1 MVGKKVPVAES
12 IEISF
17 SEPTETIT
25 TVSLATEINEDLTQD
40 ELDTLYGVGLLG
52 IAEQE
57 EAEAIATEVQ
67 AQLPELN
74 PKQIELGLQFA
85 TKLLG
90 EDYEIP
96 SYKLADIQSQIID
109 WNIQRNNIDYDEA
122 SELDM
127 YASEAKEEIDAE
139 GNIDEII
146 DSLCDRFVVFTGS
159 LAKSG
164 YANKGLS
171 EAMLINYEEYKKIPK
186 RVKSL
191 GYCFRKAMKECLAEI
206 NSREQDPIQAEEW
219 AKNGASLKWEKNRSQ
234 NPDTLYK
241 ADYTKALICKDCDGK
256 ER

>member
-1 MVGKKVPVAES
+1 MAE
-12 IEISF
+12 F
-17 SEPTETIT
+17 
-25 TVSLATEINEDLTQD
+25 VKEINEDLTQE
-40 ELDTLYGVGLLG
+40 ELDTLYGIGLLG

-57 EAEAIATEVQ
+57 EAEAITTVNI

-90 EDYEIP
+90 EEYEIP
-96 SYKLADIQSQIID
+96 NYKLAEIQSQILD
-109 WNIQRNNIDYDEA
+109 WNIFRNNIDYDEA
-122 SELDM
+122 SELAM
-127 YASEAKEEIDAE
+127 YASEAKEEIDAD

-146 DSLCDRFVVFTGS
+146 DSLCDRTVVFTGS

-171 EAMLINYEEYKKIPK
+171 EAMLVNYEEFKKIPK

-206 NSREQDPIQAEEW
+206 NSREQDPQQAKDWTE
-219 AKNGASLKWEKNRSQ
+219 NGASSKWLKNKSQ
-234 NPDTLYK
+234 NPDTIYK
-241 ADYTKALICKDCDGK
+241 ADYSKALLCKDCDGK
-256 ER
+256 EG

>member
-1 MVGKKVPVAES
+1 MAEYLTEE
-12 IEISF
+12 EIDEGAYEVD
-17 SEPTETIT
+17 SEP
-25 TVSLATEINEDLTQD
+25 INTQSPE
-40 ELDTLYGVGLLG
+40 EL
-52 IAEQE
+52 
-57 EAEAIATEVQ
+57 
-67 AQLPELN
+67 PPLN

-96 SYKLADIQSQIID
+96 NYKLAEIQSQILD
-109 WNIQRNNIDYDEA
+109 WNIVRNNIDYDEA

-139 GNIDEII
+139 GDIDEII
-146 DSLCDRFVVFTGS
+146 DSLCDRAVVFTGS

-171 EAMLINYEEYKKIPK
+171 EAMLVNYEEFKKIPK

-191 GYCFRKAMKECLAEI
+191 GYCFRRAMKECLAEI
-206 NSREQDPIQAEEW
+206 NSREQDLVQAKEW
-219 AKNGASLKWEKNRSQ
+219 AKNGASSKLLKNVNQ

-241 ADYTKALICKDCDGK
+241 ADYSKAILCKDCDGK
-256 ER
+256 EG

>member
-1 MVGKKVPVAES
+1 MAEFLTEGEIDALLESATAES
-12 IEISF
+12 VEISF
-17 SEPTETIT
+17 SEPTETMV
-25 TVSLATEINEDLTQD
+25 TVSA
-40 ELDTLYGVGLLG
+40 
-52 IAEQE
+52 
-57 EAEAIATEVQ
+57 

-74 PKQIELGLQFA
+74 PKQIELGLQFT

-96 SYKLADIQSQIID
+96 NYKLADIQSQIID
-109 WNIQRNNIDYDEA
+109 WNIFRNNIDYDEA

-127 YASEAKEEIDAE
+127 YASEAKEEIDAD
-139 GNIDEII
+139 GDMHEII
-146 DSLCDRFVVFTGS
+146 DANCDKFVLMVGA

-171 EAMLINYEEYKKIPK
+171 EYMLVNYEEFKKIPE

-206 NSREQDPIQAEEW
+206 NSREQDPQQAKDW
-219 AKNGASLKWEKNRSQ
+219 AENGASLKWQKRLDQ

-241 ADYTKALICKDCDGK
+241 ADYSKALICKDCDGK
-256 ER
+256 GG

>member
-1 MVGKKVPVAES
+1 MAE
-12 IEISF
+12 F
-17 SEPTETIT
+17 
-25 TVSLATEINEDLTQD
+25 LTEINEDLTQD

-57 EAEAIATEVQ
+57 EAEAVTPEVQ

-74 PKQIELGLQFA
+74 HKQIELGLQFA

-96 SYKLADIQSQIID
+96 NYKLAEIQSQILD
-109 WNIQRNNIDYDEA
+109 WNIFRNNIDYDEA

-146 DSLCDRFVVFTGS
+146 DANCDKFVLMVGA

-171 EAMLINYEEYKKIPK
+171 EAMLVNYEEFKKIPK

-191 GYCFRKAMKECLAEI
+191 GYCFRRAMKECLAEI
-206 NSREQDPIQAEEW
+206 NSREQDLEQAKDW
-219 AKNGASLKWEKNRSQ
+219 AENGASSKWEKNRSQ

-241 ADYTKALICKDCDGK
+241 ADYSKALLCKDCDGK
-256 ER
+256 EG

>member
-1 MVGKKVPVAES
+1 MAEYL
-12 IEISF
+12 
-17 SEPTETIT
+17 TE
-25 TVSLATEINEDLTQD
+25 VNEDLTQE

-96 SYKLADIQSQIID
+96 NYKLADIQSQIID
-109 WNIQRNNIDYDEA
+109 WNIFRNNIDYDEA

-127 YASEAKEEIDAE
+127 YASEAQEEIDAD
-139 GNIDEII
+139 GNIDGII
-146 DSLCDRFVVFTGS
+146 DSLCDRYTVFTGS

-171 EAMLINYEEYKKIPK
+171 EAMLVNYEEFKTIPK
-186 RVKSL
+186 WVKSL

-206 NSREQDPIQAEEW
+206 NSREQDPQQAKDW
-219 AKNGASLKWEKNRSQ
+219 AENGASGKWEKWAQQS
-234 NPDTLYK
+234 PDTLYK
-241 ADYTKALICKDCDGK
+241 ADYSKALLCKDCDGR
-256 ER
+256 EG

>member
-1 MVGKKVPVAES
+1 MAE
-12 IEISF
+12 F
-17 SEPTETIT
+17 
-25 TVSLATEINEDLTQD
+25 VKEINEDLTQE
-40 ELDTLYGVGLLG
+40 ELDTLYGIGLLG

-57 EAEAIATEVQ
+57 EAEAIVTEVQ

-96 SYKLADIQSQIID
+96 NYKLAEIQSQILD
-109 WNIQRNNIDYDEA
+109 WNIFRNNIDYDEA
-122 SELDM
+122 SELAM

-139 GNIDEII
+139 GAIDEII
-146 DSLCDRFVVFTGS
+146 DSWCDRFVLMVGS
-159 LAKSG
+159 IAKSG

-171 EAMLINYEEYKKIPK
+171 EAMLVNYEEFKKIPK

-191 GYCFRKAMKECLAEI
+191 GYCFRKAMAECLKEI
-206 NSREQDPIQAEEW
+206 NSREQDLQQAKDW
-219 AKNGASLKWEKNRSQ
+219 AENGASSKWLKNKSQ

-241 ADYTKALICKDCDGK
+241 ADYSKALLCKDCDGR
-256 ER
+256 EG

>member
-1 MVGKKVPVAES
+1 MAEFLS
-12 IEISF
+12 KEEI
-17 SEPTETIT
+17 
-25 TVSLATEINEDLTQD
+25 
-40 ELDTLYGVGLLG
+40 DTLLEIADEATIDNEAY
-52 IAEQE
+52 IAEE
-57 EAEAIATEVQ
+57 
-67 AQLPELN
+67 LPPLN
-74 PKQIELGLQFA
+74 PKQIELGEAFA
-85 TKLLG
+85 IKLLG
-90 EDYEIP
+90 EHYEIP
-96 SYKLADIQSQIID
+96 NYKLAEIQSQILD
-109 WNIQRNNIDYDEA
+109 WNIFRNNIDYDEV

-139 GNIDEII
+139 GDIHEII
-146 DSLCDRFVVFTGS
+146 DANCDKFVLFTGA

-171 EAMLINYEEYKKIPK
+171 EAMLVNYEEYKKIPK

-234 NPDTLYK
+234 SPDTLYK

-256 ER
+256 EG

>member
-1 MVGKKVPVAES
+1 MV
-12 IEISF
+12 EILTEEEIDGGVYEVD
-17 SEPTETIT
+17 SEP
-25 TVSLATEINEDLTQD
+25 INTQSPE
-40 ELDTLYGVGLLG
+40 EL
-52 IAEQE
+52 
-57 EAEAIATEVQ
+57 
-67 AQLPELN
+67 PPLN

-96 SYKLADIQSQIID
+96 NYKLAEIQSQILD
-109 WNIQRNNIDYDEA
+109 WNIFRNNIDYDEA

-139 GNIDEII
+139 GNINEII

-171 EAMLINYEEYKKIPK
+171 EAMMVNYEEYKTIPK
-186 RVKSL
+186 KVKAL
-191 GYCFRKAMKECLAEI
+191 GYCFRKAMKDGLKEI
-206 NSREQDPIQAEEW
+206 NSREQDPQQAKDW
-219 AKNGASLKWEKNRSQ
+219 AENGASLKWLKNVNQ

-241 ADYTKALICKDCDGK
+241 ADYSKALECVDCAGK
-256 ER
+256 TE

>member
-1 MVGKKVPVAES
+1 MAEFLTEE
-12 IEISF
+12 EID
-17 SEPTETIT
+17 
-25 TVSLATEINEDLTQD
+25 A
-40 ELDTLYGVGLLG
+40 LLE
-52 IAEQE
+52 IAEQGE
-57 EAEAIATEVQ
+57 LPKAQAE
-67 AQLPELN
+67 LPDLN

-96 SYKLADIQSQIID
+96 TYKLADIQSQIID
-109 WNIQRNNIDYDEA
+109 WNIKRNNIDYDEA

-127 YASEAKEEIDAE
+127 YASEAQEEIDAE
-139 GNIDEII
+139 GDIHEII
-146 DSLCDRFVVFTGS
+146 DANCDKFVLMVGA

-171 EAMLINYEEYKKIPK
+171 EAMLVNYEEYKKIPK

-219 AKNGASLKWEKNRSQ
+219 ARNGASGKWLKNQ
-234 NPDTLYK
+234 NQSPDTLYK

-256 ER
+256 EG

>member
-17 SEPTETIT
+17 SEPTETIAT
-25 TVSLATEINEDLTQD
+25 ASLATEINEDLTQE
-40 ELDTLYGVGLLG
+40 ELDTLYGIGLLG
-52 IAEQE
+52 IAQQE
-57 EAEAIATEVQ
+57 EAESIVTEVQ

-256 ER
+256 EG

>member
-1 MVGKKVPVAES
+1 MAEFLTEDEIDALLNVAEQGELS
-12 IEISF
+12 KAEVEFKVATAQEIV
-17 SEPTETIT
+17 ERYDIANYMAD
-25 TVSLATEINEDLTQD
+25 VVATPL
-40 ELDTLYGVGLLG
+40 LD
-52 IAEQE
+52 
-57 EAEAIATEVQ
+57 
-67 AQLPELN
+67 LN

-96 SYKLADIQSQIID
+96 TYKLADIQSQIID
-109 WNIQRNNIDYDEA
+109 WNIKRNNIDYDEA

-127 YASEAKEEIDAE
+127 YASEAQEEIDAD
-139 GNIDEII
+139 GDIDEII

-171 EAMLINYEEYKKIPK
+171 EAMLVNYEEYKKIPK

-206 NSREQDPIQAEEW
+206 NSREQDLEQAEEW
-219 AKNGASLKWEKNRSQ
+219 AKNGASGKWLKNQ
-234 NPDTLYK
+234 NQSPDTLYK

-256 ER
+256 EG

>member
-1 MVGKKVPVAES
+1 MAE
-12 IEISF
+12 F
-17 SEPTETIT
+17 LTE
-25 TVSLATEINEDLTQD
+25 VNEDLTQD

-96 SYKLADIQSQIID
+96 NYKLTDIQSQILD
-109 WNIQRNNIDYDEA
+109 WNIFRNNIDYDEA
-122 SELDM
+122 SELAM
-127 YASEAKEEIDAE
+127 YASEAQEEIDAE
-139 GNIDEII
+139 GAIDEII
-146 DSLCDRFVVFTGS
+146 DSWCDRFVLMVGA

-171 EAMLINYEEYKKIPK
+171 EAMLVNYEEFKKIPK

-206 NSREQDPIQAEEW
+206 NSREQDPQQAKDW
-219 AKNGASLKWEKNRSQ
+219 AENGASGKWEKFTQQS
-234 NPDTLYK
+234 PDTLYK
-241 ADYTKALICKDCDGK
+241 ADYSKALLCKDCDGK
-256 ER
+256 EG

>member
-1 MVGKKVPVAES
+1 MAE
-12 IEISF
+12 F
-17 SEPTETIT
+17 
-25 TVSLATEINEDLTQD
+25 LTEINEDLTQD

-96 SYKLADIQSQIID
+96 NYKLAEIQSQIID
-109 WNIQRNNIDYDEA
+109 WNLCRNNINYDA
-122 SELDM
+122 DTELDM
-127 YASEAKEEIDAE
+127 ALDELYREYEDADSDEQRIDAL
-139 GNIDEII
+139 NDFYII
-146 DSLCDRFVVFTGS
+146 YIGT

-164 YANKGLS
+164 MEGEELTP
-171 EAMLINYEEYKKIPK
+171 ELLELYEEFKKIPK

-191 GYCFRKAMKECLAEI
+191 GYCFRRAMKECLAEI
-206 NSREQDPIQAEEW
+206 NSREQDPQQAKDW
-219 AKNGASLKWEKNRSQ
+219 AENGASLKWLKNLSQ
-234 NPDTLYK
+234 DPTTLYK
-241 ADYTKALICKDCDGK
+241 ADYSKALICKDCDGK
-256 ER
+256 EG

>member
-1 MVGKKVPVAES
+1 MAE
-12 IEISF
+12 F
-17 SEPTETIT
+17 
-25 TVSLATEINEDLTQD
+25 VKEINEDLTQE
-40 ELDTLYGVGLLG
+40 ELDTLYGIGLLG

-67 AQLPELN
+67 AQVPELN

-96 SYKLADIQSQIID
+96 NYKLAEIQSQILD
-109 WNIQRNNIDYDEA
+109 WNIVRNNIDYDEA

-139 GNIDEII
+139 GDIHEII
-146 DSLCDRFVVFTGS
+146 DANCDKYVLFTGA
-159 LAKSG
+159 LGKSG

-171 EAMLINYEEYKKIPK
+171 EAMLINYEDFKKIPK

-206 NSREQDPIQAEEW
+206 NSREQDLTQAKEW
-219 AKNGASLKWEKNRSQ
+219 AENGASGKWEKNKSQ
-234 NPDTLYK
+234 NPDTIYK
-241 ADYTKALICKDCDGK
+241 ADYSKALICKDCDGK

>member
-1 MVGKKVPVAES
+1 MAE
-12 IEISF
+12 F
-17 SEPTETIT
+17 
-25 TVSLATEINEDLTQD
+25 LTEINEDLTQD

-90 EDYEIP
+90 EHYEIP
-96 SYKLADIQSQIID
+96 NYKLAEIQSQIID
-109 WNIQRNNIDYDEA
+109 WNIFRNNIDYDEA
-122 SELDM
+122 SELAM
-127 YASEAKEEIDAE
+127 YASEAQEEIDAD

-146 DSLCDRFVVFTGS
+146 DSWCDRFVLMVGA

-171 EAMLINYEEYKKIPK
+171 EAMLVNYEEFKKIPTQ
-186 RVKSL
+186 VKSL

-206 NSREQDPIQAEEW
+206 NSREQDLEQAKDW
-219 AKNGASLKWEKNRSQ
+219 AENGASGKWEKNKSQ

-241 ADYTKALICKDCDGK
+241 ADYSKALICKDCDGK
-256 ER
+256 EG

>member
-1 MVGKKVPVAES
+1 MAYKKVPVIES
-12 IEISF
+12 VEISL
-17 SEPTETIT
+17 SEPTETVS
-25 TVSLATEINEDLTQD
+25 TVEAAT
-40 ELDTLYGVGLLG
+40 
-52 IAEQE
+52 
-57 EAEAIATEVQ
+57 
-67 AQLPELN
+67 QLPDLN

-96 SYKLADIQSQIID
+96 NYKLADIQSQIID
-109 WNIQRNNIDYDEA
+109 WNICRNNIDYDEA

-127 YASEAKEEIDAE
+127 YASEAQEEIDAE
-139 GNIDEII
+139 GDIHEII
-146 DSLCDRFVVFTGS
+146 DSLCDKFVVFTGS

-171 EAMLINYEEYKKIPK
+171 EAMLVNYEEYKKIPK

-191 GYCFRKAMKECLAEI
+191 GYCFRKAMAECLAEI

-219 AKNGASLKWEKNRSQ
+219 AKNGASGKWLKNENSS
-234 NPDTLYK
+234 TMYK

-256 ER
+256 EG

>member
-1 MVGKKVPVAES
+1 MAE
-12 IEISF
+12 F
-17 SEPTETIT
+17 LTE
-25 TVSLATEINEDLTQD
+25 VNEDLTQE
-40 ELDTLYGVGLLG
+40 ELDTLYGIGLLG
-52 IAEQE
+52 IAQQE
-57 EAEAIATEVQ
+57 EAESIVTEVQ

-96 SYKLADIQSQIID
+96 NYKLAEIQSQILD
-109 WNIQRNNIDYDEA
+109 WNIIRNNIDYDEA

-127 YASEAKEEIDAE
+127 YASEAQEEIDAE

-146 DSLCDRFVVFTGS
+146 DSLCDRYIVFTGS

-171 EAMLINYEEYKKIPK
+171 EAMLANYEEFKKIPK

-191 GYCFRKAMKECLAEI
+191 GYCFRRAMKECLAEI
-206 NSREQDPIQAEEW
+206 NSREQDLEQAKDW
-219 AKNGASLKWEKNRSQ
+219 AENGASSKWLKNLSQ
-234 NPDTLYK
+234 DPTTLYK
-241 ADYTKALICKDCDGK
+241 ADYSKALICKDCDGK
-256 ER
+256 EG

>member
-1 MVGKKVPVAES
+1 MAE
-12 IEISF
+12 F
-17 SEPTETIT
+17 
-25 TVSLATEINEDLTQD
+25 LTEINEDLTQE

-57 EAEAIATEVQ
+57 EAKTVTTEVQ

-96 SYKLADIQSQIID
+96 NYKLADIQSQIID
-109 WNIQRNNIDYDEA
+109 WNICRNNIDYDEA

-127 YASEAKEEIDAE
+127 YASEAQEEIDAE

-146 DSLCDRFVVFTGS
+146 DSLCDRTVLMVGA

-171 EAMLINYEEYKKIPK
+171 EAMLVNYEEFKKIPK

-191 GYCFRKAMKECLAEI
+191 GYCFRRAMKECLAEI
-206 NSREQDPIQAEEW
+206 NSREQDPQQAKDW
-219 AKNGASLKWEKNRSQ
+219 AENGASSKWLKNVNQ

-241 ADYTKALICKDCDGK
+241 ADYSKALLCKDCDGK
-256 ER
+256 EG

>member
-1 MVGKKVPVAES
+1 MAE
-12 IEISF
+12 F
-17 SEPTETIT
+17 LTE
-25 TVSLATEINEDLTQD
+25 VNEDLTQD

-96 SYKLADIQSQIID
+96 NYKLAEIQSQILD
-109 WNIQRNNIDYDEA
+109 WNIFRNNIDYDEA
-122 SELDM
+122 SELAM
-127 YASEAKEEIDAE
+127 YASEAQEEIDAE
-139 GNIDEII
+139 GDIHEII
-146 DSLCDRFVVFTGS
+146 DANCDKFVLMVGA

-171 EAMLINYEEYKKIPK
+171 EAMLVNYEEFKKIPK

-191 GYCFRKAMKECLAEI
+191 GYCFRRAMKECLAEI
-206 NSREQDPIQAEEW
+206 NSREQDPQQAKDW
-219 AKNGASLKWEKNRSQ
+219 AENGASGKWLKNKSQ
-234 NPDTLYK
+234 SPDTLYK
-241 ADYTKALICKDCDGK
+241 ADYSKALICKDCDGK
-256 ER
+256 EG

>member
-1 MVGKKVPVAES
+1 MAKFVK
-12 IEISF
+12 
-17 SEPTETIT
+17 
-25 TVSLATEINEDLTQD
+25 EINEDLTQE

-57 EAEAIATEVQ
+57 EAEAIAREVQ

-96 SYKLADIQSQIID
+96 NYKLADIQSQIID
-109 WNIQRNNIDYDEA
+109 WNICRNNIDYDEA
-122 SELDM
+122 SELAM

-146 DSLCDRFVVFTGS
+146 DSLCDRTVVFTGS

-171 EAMLINYEEYKKIPK
+171 EAMLVNYEEFKKIPTQ
-186 RVKSL
+186 VKSL

-206 NSREQDPIQAEEW
+206 NSREQDLQQAKDW
-219 AKNGASLKWEKNRSQ
+219 AENGASLKWLKNLSQ
-234 NPDTLYK
+234 DPTTLYK
-241 ADYTKALICKDCDGK
+241 ADYSKALLCKDCDGK
-256 ER
+256 DG

>member
-1 MVGKKVPVAES
+1 MAEYL
-12 IEISF
+12 
-17 SEPTETIT
+17 TE
-25 TVSLATEINEDLTQD
+25 VNEDLTQE

-67 AQLPELN
+67 VLVPKIN

-96 SYKLADIQSQIID
+96 NYKLAEIQSQILD
-109 WNIQRNNIDYDEA
+109 WNIVRNNIDYDEA
-122 SELDM
+122 SELAM
-127 YASEAKEEIDAE
+127 YASEAQEEIDAD

-146 DSLCDRFVVFTGS
+146 DSLCDRTVLMVGA

-171 EAMLINYEEYKKIPK
+171 EAMLVNYEEFKKIPK

-206 NSREQDPIQAEEW
+206 NSREQDLVQAKEW
-219 AKNGASLKWEKNRSQ
+219 AENGASGKWEKNKSQ
-234 NPDTLYK
+234 NPDTIYK
-241 ADYTKALICKDCDGK
+241 ADYSKALLCKDCDGK
-256 ER
+256 EG

>member
-1 MVGKKVPVAES
+1 MAE
-12 IEISF
+12 F
-17 SEPTETIT
+17 
-25 TVSLATEINEDLTQD
+25 LTEINEDLTQD

-57 EAEAIATEVQ
+57 EAEAIATE
-67 AQLPELN
+67 AQVLVPELN

-90 EDYEIP
+90 EEYEIP
-96 SYKLADIQSQIID
+96 NYKLADIQAQIID
-109 WNIQRNNIDYDEA
+109 WNIFRNNIDYDEVN
-122 SELDM
+122 ELDM

-139 GNIDEII
+139 GDIDEII
-146 DSLCDRFVVFTGS
+146 DSLCDRYTVFTGS

-171 EAMLINYEEYKKIPK
+171 EAMLVNYEEYKTIPK

-206 NSREQDPIQAEEW
+206 NSREQDPQQAKDW
-219 AKNGASLKWEKNRSQ
+219 AENGASGKWEKFTQQS
-234 NPDTLYK
+234 PDTLYK
-241 ADYTKALICKDCDGK
+241 ADYSKALICKDCDGK
-256 ER
+256 EG

>member
-1 MVGKKVPVAES
+1 MAE
-12 IEISF
+12 F
-17 SEPTETIT
+17 
-25 TVSLATEINEDLTQD
+25 LTEINEDLTQD

-57 EAEAIATEVQ
+57 EAEAIVIEVQ

-74 PKQIELGLQFA
+74 PKQVELGLQFA

-96 SYKLADIQSQIID
+96 NYKLAEIQAQIID
-109 WNIQRNNIDYDEA
+109 WNIFRNNIDYDEA

-139 GNIDEII
+139 GDMHEII
-146 DSLCDRFVVFTGS
+146 DSLCDRYTVYIGS

-171 EAMLINYEEYKKIPK
+171 EAMLVNYEEYKTIPK

-206 NSREQDPIQAEEW
+206 NSREQDLEQAKDW
-219 AKNGASLKWEKNRSQ
+219 AENGASLKWLKNLDQ
-234 NPDTLYK
+234 NPDTIYK
-241 ADYTKALICKDCDGK
+241 ADYSKALICKDCDGK
-256 ER
+256 DG

>member
-1 MVGKKVPVAES
+1 MAE
-12 IEISF
+12 F
-17 SEPTETIT
+17 
-25 TVSLATEINEDLTQD
+25 LTEINEDLTQD

-96 SYKLADIQSQIID
+96 NYKLAEIQAQIID
-109 WNIQRNNIDYDEA
+109 WNIFRNNIDYDEA
-122 SELDM
+122 SELAM
-127 YASEAKEEIDAE
+127 YASEAQEEIDAE
-139 GNIDEII
+139 GDIDEII
-146 DSLCDRFVVFTGS
+146 DSLCDRTVLMVGA

-171 EAMLINYEEYKKIPK
+171 EAMLVNYEEFKKIPE

-191 GYCFRKAMKECLAEI
+191 GYCFRRAMKECLAEI
-206 NSREQDPIQAEEW
+206 NSREQDPQQAKDWDE
-219 AKNGASLKWEKNRSQ
+219 NGASLKWLKNLSQ
-234 NPDTLYK
+234 DPTTLYK
-241 ADYTKALICKDCDGK
+241 ADYSKALLCKDCDGK
-256 ER
+256 EG

>member
-1 MVGKKVPVAES
+1 MAEYL
-12 IEISF
+12 IEEEIDGGAYEVD
-17 SEPTETIT
+17 SEP
-25 TVSLATEINEDLTQD
+25 INTQSPE
-40 ELDTLYGVGLLG
+40 EL
-52 IAEQE
+52 
-57 EAEAIATEVQ
+57 
-67 AQLPELN
+67 PPLN

-96 SYKLADIQSQIID
+96 NYKLAEIQSQIID
-109 WNIQRNNIDYDEA
+109 WNIFRNNIDYDEA

-139 GNIDEII
+139 GDIDEII
-146 DSLCDRFVVFTGS
+146 DSLCDRAVVFTGS

-171 EAMLINYEEYKKIPK
+171 EAMLINYEEFKKIPK

-191 GYCFRKAMKECLAEI
+191 GYCFRRAMKECLAEI
-206 NSREQDPIQAEEW
+206 NSREQDLAQAKDW
-219 AKNGASLKWEKNRSQ
+219 AENGASSKWLKNVNQ

-241 ADYTKALICKDCDGK
+241 ADYSKALICKDC
-256 ER
+256 

>member
-1 MVGKKVPVAES
+1 MAE
-12 IEISF
+12 F
-17 SEPTETIT
+17 
-25 TVSLATEINEDLTQD
+25 VKEINEDLTQE
-40 ELDTLYGVGLLG
+40 ELDTLYGIGLLG
-52 IAEQE
+52 ITEQE
-57 EAEAIATEVQ
+57 EAEAIVTEVQ

-96 SYKLADIQSQIID
+96 NYKLADIQSQIID
-109 WNIQRNNIDYDEA
+109 WNIFRNNIDYDEA
-122 SELDM
+122 SELAM
-127 YASEAKEEIDAE
+127 YASEAQEEIDAD

-146 DSLCDRFVVFTGS
+146 DSLCDRTVVFTGS

-171 EAMLINYEEYKKIPK
+171 EAMLVNYEEYKTIPK

-206 NSREQDPIQAEEW
+206 NSREQDPQQAKDW
-219 AKNGASLKWEKNRSQ
+219 AENGASGKWEKWAQQS
-234 NPDTLYK
+234 PDTIYK
-241 ADYTKALICKDCDGK
+241 ADYSKALICKDCDGK
-256 ER
+256 DG